1 MRLQSLWLVACLA
14 ATAGCPEGARIVRA
28 GADTGGGS
36 SAGGPATRL
45 AFIVTPSTASAGV
58 TIDPAAQVA
67 AQDSA
72 GVTDTVFTGTV
83 TIGLGSHPD
92 GATLTGTLTVTAVRG
107 GVATFGDLRIDRAG
121 SGYTFTASAIS
132 LIGATSTSFTVQ

>member
-107 GVATFGDLRIDRAG
+107 VATFSDLRIDRAG

>member
-1 MRLQSLWLVACLA
+1 MKCEEVMKRTVHC
-14 ATAGCPEGARIVRA
+14 
-28 GADTGGGS
+28 
-36 SAGGPATRL
+36 
-45 AFIVTPSTASAGV
+45 
-58 TIDPAAQVA
+58 
-67 AQDSA
+67 A

-107 GVATFGDLRIDRAG
+107 VATFSDLRIDRAG